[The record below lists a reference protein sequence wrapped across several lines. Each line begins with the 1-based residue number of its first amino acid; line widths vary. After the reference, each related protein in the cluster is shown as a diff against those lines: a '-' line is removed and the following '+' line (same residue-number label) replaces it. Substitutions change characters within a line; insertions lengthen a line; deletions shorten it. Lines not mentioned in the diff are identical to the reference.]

1 MPVFFA
7 AAAHAPLSDWVGIEI
22 AALQLLTVLFL
33 VLLNGFF
40 VASEFAIVKVR
51 DSQIA
56 ALPGQGASRVKVA
69 RHVIA
74 HLDAYLSAT
83 QLGITLAS
91 LALGWVGEPF
101 IAHLLHPL
109 FVAAGITS
117 EAFITTAS
125 FALAFAVITFLHIVL
140 GELAPKSLAIRKPLP
155 TTLWISRP
163 LELFHRV
170 FRPAIWLLQGAA
182 NLLLRHLFRIAP
194 VGEHELA
201 HSEEE
206 LRLLLVES
214 ERAKML
220 SAVGAKISSRA
231 FGLQHLTAREI
242 ATPRPEVV
250 FLDADDSFAE
260 NLRRAKRSGHTRFP
274 LCRGHLDETIG
285 LIHIKDMIA
294 LEGDPLPELGAIRR
308 ELPTV
313 PEMMTLERLLDIF
326 LQSRAHLA
334 LVLDEFGGATGI
346 VTLDNVIEELVGDIR
361 DEFDVEGPEIDQT
374 TGNEFTVHGRFPL
387 HELRRLVAIE
397 AENED
402 VTTVGGYIV
411 QLLGH
416 LPKEGESVPL
426 GEYLATVTKCDGR
439 RVRRVHFRRRAGGEL
454 PVPAPR

>member
-1 MPVFFA
+1 MTAFLA
-7 AAAHAPLSDWVGIEI
+7 AAAHGPIADWVAIEI
-22 AALQLLTVLFL
+22 AVLQMLTVLFL

-56 ALPGQGASRVKVA
+56 ALPGQGARRVKVA

-109 FVAAGITS
+109 FTLAGITS
-117 EAFITTAS
+117 GAFITTAS
-125 FALAFAVITFLHIVL
+125 FTLAFAIITFLHIVL

-155 TTLWISRP
+155 TTLWVSRP
-163 LELFHRV
+163 LELFYRV
-170 FRPAIWLLQGAA
+170 FKPAIWLLQGAA
-182 NLLLRHLFRIAP
+182 NFLLRHLFRIAP

-201 HSEEE
+201 HSEGE
-206 LRLLLVES
+206 LRLLLAES
-214 ERAKML
+214 EKAQML
-220 SAVGAKISSRA
+220 SATGARISSRA
-231 FGLQHLTAREI
+231 MGLQHLTAREI
-242 ATPRPEVV
+242 ATPRTEVV
-250 FLDADDSFAE
+250 LLDVDDSFAE

-274 LCRGHLDETIG
+274 LCRGHLDESIG

-294 LEGDPLPELGAIRR
+294 LEGEAVPELNAIRR

-313 PEMMTLERLLDIF
+313 PEMMTLERLLDVF
-326 LQSRAHLA
+326 LQSHAHLA

-361 DEFDVEGPEIDQT
+361 DEFDGEAPELDQAV
-374 TGNEFTVHGRFPL
+374 GEEFTVRGRFPL
-387 HELRRLVAIE
+387 HELRRLPGIE

-411 QLLGH
+411 HLLGH
-416 LPKEGESVPL
+416 LPKEGESVRL
-426 GEYLATVTKCDGR
+426 GGYRATVTKCDGR
-439 RVRRVHFRRRAGGEL
+439 RVRRVHFQRQ
-454 PVPAPR
+454 PKSAPSPEAP